1 MLIRPID
8 PANMKGSAGRRIEEM
23 SRFLE
28 QSNGLFRTD
37 IPDFASAVLLSSRAC
52 GDRIPDIGY
61 VGAQS
66 YVKKLLEGSSGVDF
80 ASKVR
85 AQDSEFDRAA
95 AAGFAKAAEGKSI
108 CELVETEVSLPGFRN
123 RIEISYYR
131 LICPLNFG
139 GKQLLINLS
148 LPTPYC
154 QISRQL
160 ERDTV
165 YLALN

>member
-8 PANMKGSAGRRIEEM
+8 PANMKGLAGRRIEEM
-23 SRFLE
+23 SRYLD
-28 QSNGLFRTD
+28 QNNGLFRAD
-37 IPDFASAVLLSSRAC
+37 IPDFASAVLLSSKAC

-85 AQDSEFDRAA
+85 AQDSEFDREAA
-95 AAGFAKAAEGKSI
+95 VGFAKAAEGQSV

-131 LICPLNFG
+131 LICPLTFG
-139 GKQLLINLS
+139 GNRLLINLS
-148 LPTPYC
+148 LPTPYS
-154 QISRQL
+154 QISRQPV
-160 ERDTV
+160 RDTG
-165 YLALN
+165 YPELN

>member
-8 PANMKGSAGRRIEEM
+8 PANMKGLAGRRIEDL
-23 SRFLE
+23 SRFLDH
-28 QSNGLFRTD
+28 SSGLFRAD
-37 IPDFASAVLLSSRAC
+37 IPDFASAVLLSANAN

-66 YVKKLLEGSSGVDF
+66 YVKKLLEGNSNVDF

-95 AAGFAKAAEGKSI
+95 AAGFAIAAEGHPV

-123 RIEISYYR
+123 RIAISYYR
-131 LICPLNFG
+131 LICPMNFA
-139 GKQLLINLS
+139 GKRLLINLS

-154 QISRQL
+154 PISRQP
-160 ERDTV
+160 ERDKG
-165 YLALN
+165 YLVLN